1 MNLDLTPADLAFREE
16 LRAFIAANLTEEM
29 RRGQALTPTV
39 FPEPE
44 ISLPWQRA
52 LHAKG
57 WAAPSWPR
65 EYGGPG
71 WSAVQR
77 FLFET
82 ECARAGAPVLPGLG
96 LRMVGPVLMR
106 YGTDAQKAHVLPRIL
121 SAEDYWC
128 QGYSEPQSGSD
139 LASLRTRA
147 VAEGEDY
154 IVTGT
159 KIWTTHAHH
168 ANRMFALVRTSDT
181 GKPQQGISF
190 LLLDMASP
198 GITIRPIR
206 TIGGDHEVNQ
216 VFLDG
221 VRVPQANR
229 VGAEGEGWEVAKY
242 LLEFERGGGVASGR
256 LRALLERLA
265 AMLRAQAVA
274 PSDAAAIRL
283 AEIAADLDALEMLEL
298 RAASAQQAGAS
309 PGNAAP
315 VLKLRASE
323 IRQALHE
330 ALVDA
335 LGPHALRWEPQRPL
349 HAAQFDDAAHEAESL
364 ILAQHL
370 NGRAGTIFGGTS
382 EIQLGL
388 IARQVAGA

>member
-16 LRAFIAANLTEEM
+16 LRAFLAANLTEEM

-44 ISLPWQRA
+44 VNREWHRR
-52 LHAKG
+52 LHARG

-65 EYGGPG
+65 EHGGPG

-96 LRMVGPVLMR
+96 LRMVGPVIMR
-106 YGTDAQKAHVLPRIL
+106 YGTPAQKAELLPRIL
-121 SAEDYWC
+121 SGEDYWC

-147 VAEGEDY
+147 VADGEDY

-168 ANRMFALVRTSDT
+168 ANRMFALVRTGDT
-181 GKPQQGISF
+181 GKPQQGITF

-256 LRALLERLA
+256 LRVLLDRLA
-265 AMLRAQAVA
+265 AMQRDQDAA
-274 PSDAAAIRL
+274 PDGAAAIRL

-298 RAASAQQAGAS
+298 RAVSAQQAGAR
-309 PGNAAP
+309 PGAAAS

-323 IRQALHE
+323 IRQALQE

-335 LGPHALRWEPQRPL
+335 LGPHALRWEAERPL
-349 HAAQFDDAAHEAESL
+349 FAAQFEGPEHEAQSL
-364 ILAQHL
+364 LLAQYL

-382 EIQLGL
+382 EVQLGI
-388 IARQVAGA
+388 IARQIVGV

>member
-1 MNLDLTPADLAFREE
+1 
-16 LRAFIAANLTEEM
+16 
-29 RRGQALTPTV
+29 
-39 FPEPE
+39 
-44 ISLPWQRA
+44 
-52 LHAKG
+52 
-57 WAAPSWPR
+57 
-65 EYGGPG
+65 
-71 WSAVQR
+71 VQR

-96 LRMVGPVLMR
+96 LRMVGPVIMR
-106 YGTDAQKAHVLPRIL
+106 YGTPAQKAELLPRIL
-121 SAEDYWC
+121 SGEDYWC

-147 VAEGEDY
+147 VADGEDY

-168 ANRMFALVRTSDT
+168 ANRMFALVRTSDQ
-181 GKPQQGISF
+181 GKPQQGITF

-256 LRALLERLA
+256 LRVLLDRLA
-265 AMLRAQAVA
+265 AMLRAQEVA
-274 PSDAAAIRL
+274 PDGAAAIRL

-298 RAASAQQAGAS
+298 RAVSAQQAGAR
-309 PGNAAP
+309 PGAAAS

-323 IRQALHE
+323 IRQALQE

-335 LGPHALRWEPQRPL
+335 LGPHALRWEAERPL
-349 HAAQFDDAAHEAESL
+349 FAAQFEGPEHEAQSL
-364 ILAQHL
+364 LLAQYL

-382 EIQLGL
+382 EVQLGI
-388 IARQVAGA
+388 IARQIVGV